1 MLAAAWVGGSDTAPV
16 VSRMHVSDHSMGGA
30 VSVSKLSKRFGK
42 SVEALSGLDLEIAQ
56 GEFVAFIGPSGC
68 GKTTLLRILAGLEAA
83 TSGSVEI
90 LGKTPKEACREA
102 EIGVAFQR
110 PALVESRTARRN
122 VQLSLEITGA
132 SPRRSVESLLT
143 QFGIGDFMDHYPYEL
158 SGGMQQRVNIA
169 CALVHN
175 PEVILLDEP
184 FGALDELTRES
195 LGEWLSGVLRE
206 GQQTGI
212 LITHSVDE
220 AVMLADRVFVLSA
233 RPGKIAEVF
242 DIPFEQPRSRTLRS
256 SPEFLQRVSEVRTSL
271 YAVTERV
278 EA

>member
-1 MLAAAWVGGSDTAPV
+1 M
-16 VSRMHVSDHSMGGA
+16 
-30 VSVSKLSKRFGK
+30 
-42 SVEALSGLDLEIAQ
+42 SGLDLEIAQ